1 MRKHFSLTLMMVMGS
16 LLLST
21 LVSAEESIS
30 QAEIETRL
38 KALEAE
44 ILNYKEALESTQ
56 GQKTEVEKTLES
68 NEKGISDLIKNIE
81 AIEKEM
87 KTGDDKVSSLRNE
100 QQELLTAKQ
109 EQQHY
114 IERQIRA
121 AYEIGNQAYLKVLLN
136 QEDPAEID
144 RMLNYYD
151 YFNVARAKQVMTY
164 NQTIVELQEISTALN
179 AQLQQLEDNR
189 QSLRTEEDAL
199 TRAQDQRRRT
209 LALLVDEIQS
219 AGNEISRLE
228 TDRSRLEQL
237 LDRLTESLANIPTPG
252 NALPFSS
259 MRGKLTLPA
268 YGTITHGFGQRRND
282 GKLRWNGVF
291 IDAPLGQTVHAVHY
305 GRVVFSDWLRGFGLL
320 LIISHGEGYM
330 SLYGHNQTL
339 YRETGDWVSAGD
351 VIATVGDSGGQDKT
365 GLYFEIRTAG
375 KPSNPQQWCVARQ
388 KRAA

>member
-1 MRKHFSLTLMMVMGS
+1 MHKHFSLTLMMVMGS

-87 KTGDDKVSSLRNE
+87 KAGDDKVSSLKNE
-100 QQELLTAKQ
+100 QQELLTAKL

-144 RMLNYYD
+144 RMLSYYD
-151 YFNVARAKQVMTY
+151 YFNLARAKQVMTY

-179 AQLQQLEDNR
+179 EQLQQLEDNR
-189 QSLRTEEDAL
+189 QSLKTEEDAL

-209 LALLVDEIQS
+209 LTLLVDEIQS

-339 YRETGDWVSAGD
+339 YRETGDWVSAGE